1 MTGEVVLVGSALGTP
16 LQTLLSSNDAI
27 VPGAA
32 LSYELC
38 KVIYLYHPLGAK
50 LAEKVIELAQ
60 SQRREISIADSPE
73 DRVKEAFEN
82 EWNAL
87 RSDEH
92 IFNTRKLAR
101 VYGISSVAMFTD
113 IGDENKPVDFWKL
126 YKQDVSFNVYDPLNT
141 AGSLV
146 LNQNPLAKD
155 FQHVSDISV
164 SGQSFHR
171 SRTRVVLNESP
182 VYIAYTSSAFG
193 FVGRS
198 IYQRSLFPL
207 KSFIQTMITDD
218 LVAVKAG
225 TLVAKIKQAASVI
238 DNAMQRL
245 FGLKRSVVKE
255 ARTGN
260 VISIGTEE
268 EIESL
273 DLKNLEGPAGQARK
287 NILENIA
294 TATPMPAKLVTQESL
309 ASTFSE
315 GSEDAKEIARYVD
328 RERVSMGDLYDFFDK
343 IVRHRAWN
351 PEFYLTIQKDFPDYE
366 EVDYKTAFY
375 KWSNSFNAVWP
386 SLLIEP
392 ESERSKADKVKL
404 DSVIAMLEILLPK
417 MDPYNSMMVIKWA
430 IDQFNGLKEL
440 FGSSV
445 LELDW
450 DELENYVP
458 PTPEGMGAEE
468 SDNTSAADAIGQ
480 IKRKLKIV

>member
-1 MTGEVVLVGSALGTP
+1 MSIITLTGSSLGTP

-27 VPGAA
+27 QPGAQ

-38 KVIYLYHPLGAK
+38 KIIYLYHPLGAK
-50 LAEKVIELAQ
+50 LAEKPIELAQ
-60 SQRREISIADSPE
+60 SQRREISVADSPE
-73 DRVKEAFEN
+73 DRVKEAFEA
-82 EWNAL
+82 EWNGL
-87 RSDEH
+87 RADDH
-92 IFNTRKLAR
+92 IFNTRKLSR
-101 VYGISSVAMFTD
+101 VYGIASIAAVTE
-113 IGDENKPVDFWKL
+113 IGDENKPLDFWKL
-126 YKQDVSFNVYDPLNT
+126 YKQDLSFNVFDPLNT

-146 LNQNPLAKD
+146 LNQNPLSKD
-155 FQHVSDISV
+155 FQHVSDVSV
-164 SGQSFHR
+164 SGQAFHR
-171 SRTRVVLNESP
+171 SRTRVTLNEAP
-182 VYIAYTSSAFG
+182 IYIAYTNSAFG

-198 IYQRSLFPL
+198 VYQRSLFPL

-238 DNAMQRL
+238 DNTMQRL

-268 EIESL
+268 DIESL
-273 DLKNLEGPAGQARK
+273 NLQNLEGPMKMARQ

-309 ASTFSE
+309 SSTFSE

-343 IVRHRAWN
+343 IVQYRAWN
-351 PEFYLTIQKDFPDYE
+351 PDFYATIQKDFPDYRN
-366 EVDYKTAFY
+366 VDYKTAFY
-375 KWSNSFNAVWP
+375 RWQNSFNAVWP

-404 DSVIAMLEILLPK
+404 ESVIAMLELLLPK
-417 MDPYNSMMVIKWA
+417 MDPANSMLLIKWA
-430 IDQFNGLKEL
+430 IEQFNGLKEL
-440 FGSSV
+440 FGAAV

-450 DELENYVP
+450 DALEEYEP
-458 PTPEGMGAEE
+458 PQPEMGG
-468 SDNTSAADAIGQ
+468 DNQDGNMAAADAIGQ
-480 IKRKLKIV
+480 MKKRFKLV